1 MKFNQFEVELDD
13 DTIVIRQNNTCEIK
27 DMLDEVTITL
37 DQLDVFIQA
46 LNDIRDGA

>member
-27 DMLDEVTITL
+27 DMLDEITITL
-37 DQLDVFIQA
+37 DQLDVFIDF
-46 LNDIRDGA
+46 LNKTARGE